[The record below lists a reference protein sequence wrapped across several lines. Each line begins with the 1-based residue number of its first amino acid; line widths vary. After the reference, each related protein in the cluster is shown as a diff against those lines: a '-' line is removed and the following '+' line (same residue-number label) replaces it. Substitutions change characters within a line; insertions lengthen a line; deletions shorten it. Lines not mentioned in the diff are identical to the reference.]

1 MTTLDRI
8 KFLMQERGWSQGQLA
23 KMAGLP
29 RSTVTNMFR
38 RETEPSLTSLIAIGK
53 AFGLT
58 PMQVLSMG
66 NTMVELTPEQ
76 QEFFMDWG
84 RAYRRT
90 KTDRRGSGAAVSSDK
105 AVNFYNCREMSTPA
119 ANGLPEFFDLEK
131 SQND

>member
-76 QEFFMDWG
+76 QEFFMDWAALTG
-84 RAYRRT
+84 EQKQIVAEVVRQFHRT
-90 KTDRRGSGAAVSSDK
+90 R
-105 AVNFYNCREMSTPA
+105 P
-119 ANGLPEFFDLEK
+119 
-131 SQND
+131 